1 MMSSAGN
8 RSAESGDDHHRSS
21 SSHHLLLQGQ
31 QQMLA
36 LQQQL
41 LLLALPS
48 ANSSSAHDFPATA
61 AAASINGHH
70 NRSHQQHQQH
80 HHQQGDYDYDDADSR
95 SAMAIAVVLSA
106 MFVVGV
112 AGNVYTL
119 ALVTRHAIAPPRC
132 WRRLLRLLASRA
144 PPPPP
149 PQHHLHNNHHQ
160 QQQHPPLYTSMVPSQ
175 QQQPLTTPT
184 PSLRRR
190 SASSTSSM
198 YVYVLNLALADLL
211 YVATAPF
218 VACSNVARTW
228 HFGDAGCRL
237 LLSADLLTTHASAFI
252 LTAMS
257 VERYAAVHRPL
268 RSLER
273 GRTARR
279 LVALAAWLGALAL
292 ALPGMV
298 MVRMEEVAVVVSDR
312 GAGGGDGSTR
322 SVTKRVCEPTWSE
335 EAHRVYMSALFATGI
350 LAPGVIIGCVYAKL
364 ARTYWRSQTAMGGF
378 GRCKVDGRGRSPHSP
393 RHKVLYLILAIVL
406 AFWAC
411 FLPFWLWQL
420 LQLYRPHVA
429 LASVRTAR
437 AVNHAVTC
445 LTYGNSC
452 VNPFLYTLLTNKY
465 KEYLATGTRRRRWHR
480 PRDGGCGAG
489 GGGRVRGGSDSAG
502 GGPWTRRDAALLP
515 LRSASSSSR
524 AETSP
529 SLGGRGGGGAG
540 GKEEVEEFAVDEDEF

>member
-119 ALVTRHAIAPPRC
+119 ALVTRH
-132 WRRLLRLLASRA
+132 
-144 PPPPP
+144 
-149 PQHHLHNNHHQ
+149 
-160 QQQHPPLYTSMVPSQ
+160 
-175 QQQPLTTPT
+175 
-184 PSLRRR
+184 
-190 SASSTSSM
+190 ASSTSSM

-529 SLGGRGGGGAG
+529 RTPGAHAHARH
-540 GKEEVEEFAVDEDEF
+540 E

>member
-1 MMSSAGN
+1 MSSAGN
-8 RSAESGDDHHRSS
+8 RSAESGGDHHHHHRSNS
-21 SSHHLLLQGQ
+21 SSSSNSSHHLLLQGQ
-31 QQMLA
+31 QQQQQLLA

-61 AAASINGHH
+61 ASMNGIHGHH
-70 NRSHQQHQQH
+70 NRSHLHHH
-80 HHQQGDYDYDDADSR
+80 HHQQEGDYDEADSR

-119 ALVTRHAIAPPRC
+119 TLVLRHALAPPRC
-132 WRRLLRLLASRA
+132 WGRLLRLLAARA

-149 PQHHLHNNHHQ
+149 PQQQQHHYHHQHLHNHHHHQ
-160 QQQHPPLYTSMVPSQ
+160 QQHHPPLYTSMIPSQ
-175 QQQPLTTPT
+175 QQQQQQPPPTT

-198 YVYVLNLALADLL
+198 HVYVLNLALADLL

-273 GRTARR
+273 GLNARR

-292 ALPGMV
+292 ALPGTV
-298 MVRMEEVAVVVSDR
+298 MVRMEEVAVAVS
-312 GAGGGDGSTR
+312 STR

-335 EAHRVYMSALFATGI
+335 EAHRVYMSALFAAGI

-364 ARTYWRSQTAMGGF
+364 ARTYWLSQTAMGGF
-378 GRCKVDGRGRSPHSP
+378 GRCKVGGRGRSPHSP
-393 RHKVLYLILAIVL
+393 RHKVLYLILAIVI

-465 KEYLATGTRRRRWHR
+465 KEYLATGAR
-480 PRDGGCGAG
+480 
-489 GGGRVRGGSDSAG
+489 
-502 GGPWTRRDAALLP
+502 
-515 LRSASSSSR
+515 LRLRR

-529 SLGGRGGGGAG
+529 SLGGRRAETSPLGVGGRGGGGS
-540 GKEEVEEFAVDEDEF
+540 GKEETDLAVDEDEF